1 MNVELFPFQTIAVQ
15 ELRAKTAEALG
26 SYYRTHT
33 PQVVSLQAPTGAG
46 KTIIM
51 VSLVED
57 ILYGTEQYT
66 EQPNAIFV
74 WLSDSPQLNEQSK
87 NKFLKSDKISV
98 SHCMTVREDNFDQE
112 CFDDGNIYFI
122 NTQKIT
128 KTANL
133 CKHSDSRQYTIWETI
148 ENTAR
153 QKSDRLYFIIDEA
166 HRGMQGTEAGKATTI
181 MQRFLKGAPDFGL
194 TSAVPLVIGVSA
206 TASRFNN
213 LIGDI
218 NSTLQKVIVKPSDV
232 RASGLLKDRIVI
244 TYPND
249 AQKSNEM
256 AVLDAATDE
265 WISKVKHW
273 AQYCKEQHYKYINPV
288 FVIQV
293 KAGTGDNVSDS
304 NLEDIIAKIED
315 KIKIRFREHDVVHT
329 FGSVSTLT
337 LNGLTVHHIE
347 PNDIVDDMRVKV
359 VLFKENLSTG
369 WDCPRAE
376 TMMSF
381 RKAEDVT
388 YIAQLLGRMVR
399 TPMQSHI
406 KVDDS
411 LNDVRLFLP
420 HFNRDTVESV
430 VKELQDSECGD
441 IPTVIDSESIE
452 QPVYKTW
459 TVHTAHSN
467 SYRHSERSEESSNQP
482 SLFDD
487 NSAYFSSEWQQ
498 TGTAVSDSN
507 ATPENSF
514 SPAQVEHVIE
524 KTIDISKLDVSLPLN
539 IADNGCR
546 HAELVSASQNEPPKQ
561 VRDDS
566 TAQKNQP
573 ELFVSTIDREAVTK
587 FINDSALLT
596 YVVRTVKISSYLKS
610 LTSLCSLLT
619 HQNIARSALGTITKD
634 VVEMIH
640 QYAEKLR
647 DSGAYEQKAKE
658 ILTYK
663 LSIKIFDVF
672 GKDLSEGQIKD
683 SFYLSNTEL
692 DRQLR
697 AVDAKLAGFGF
708 PQAYGQQY
716 YDPENPDAFKID
728 CILFAIDEDCIAHLN
743 TYAEKKFH
751 EYNDANRRYIVEKSE
766 SVKKQYSD
774 IVSDGD
780 IVSRH
785 NFSLPE
791 EIIVPEDP
799 NGKEYANHL
808 FADEKT
814 GKAKIRLNTWED
826 GVIEEEIQ
834 NPEFVCWIRNPSR
847 ASWAL
852 TIPYEIHNE
861 IKAFYPDFLIIRR
874 DVKSQAGYVIDIL
887 EPHNPDFKDNLPKA
901 KGFARYAEAEPKIGR
916 IQLIRKAKAS
926 GKERFKRL
934 DFSKGE
940 IRQKVLSMQT
950 SDELDHL
957 FDTDGF
963 FE

>member
-1 MNVELFPFQTIAVQ
+1 MNVELFPFQTIAVN
-15 ELRAKTAEALG
+15 ELRAKIAEANG

-57 ILYGTEQYT
+57 ILYGTENYS
-66 EQPNAIFV
+66 EQPNAIFI

-98 SHCMTVREDNFDQE
+98 SHCITVREDNFDQE
-112 CFDDGNIYFI
+112 VFDDGNIYFI

-148 ENTAR
+148 ENTAK

-166 HRGMQGTEAGKATTI
+166 HRGMQDKNESGKATTI

-194 TSAVPLVIGVSA
+194 TAPVPLVIGVSA
-206 TASRFNN
+206 TAARFNN

-218 NSTLQKVIVKPSDV
+218 NSTLQKVIVKPADV
-232 RASGLLKDRIVI
+232 RSSGLLKDRIVI

-265 WISKVKHW
+265 WISKVRHW

-288 FVIQV
+288 FVVQV
-293 KAGTGDNVSDS
+293 KAGTGGNVSDS
-304 NLEDIIAKIED
+304 NLDDIIAKIED
-315 KIKIRFREHDVVHT
+315 KLKIRFHENDVVHT
-329 FGSVSTLT
+329 FGDVSTIT
-337 LNGLTVHHIE
+337 LNGLKVHHIE
-347 PNDIVDDMRVKV
+347 PNDIVDDLRVKV

-420 HFNRDTVESV
+420 YFNRDNVESV

-452 QPVYKTW
+452 QPIYKTW
-459 TVHTAHSN
+459 TVHTAHTRISTENENQNVFDFYEETSESN
-467 SYRHSERSEESSNQP
+467 TETTSSYTS
-482 SLFDD
+482 
-487 NSAYFSSEWQQ
+487 
-498 TGTAVSDSN
+498 VSDSVKE
-507 ATPENSF
+507 ADVPYY
-514 SPAQVEHVIE
+514 PPQVENIVE
-524 KTIDISKLDVSLPLN
+524 KTTDISKLDTPVTQISEGN
-539 IADNGCR
+539 KKIAV
-546 HAELVSASQNEPPKQ
+546 E
-561 VRDDS
+561 
-566 TAQKNQP
+566 QKTEQP
-573 ELFVSTIDREAVTK
+573 DLFVSTIDREAVTK

-596 YVVRTVKISSYLKS
+596 YVVRSVKISSYLKS
-610 LTSLCSLLT
+610 LTSLVSLLT
-619 HQNIARSALGTITKD
+619 HQNIDRSALGTVTNE

-647 DSGAYEQKAKE
+647 ATGDYDRKAKD

-716 YDPENPDAFKID
+716 YEPDNPDDFKID
-728 CILFAIDEDCIAHLN
+728 CILFAIDEECMTELN
-743 TYAEKKFH
+743 KYAEKKFH

-774 IVSDGD
+774 IISDGD
-780 IVSRH
+780 IVSKH

-791 EIIVPEDP
+791 EITVPEDP
-799 NGKEYANHL
+799 TGKEYMNHL

-814 GKAKIRLNTWED
+814 GLAKIKLNTWED
-826 GVIEEEIQ
+826 GVIEEEQ
-834 NPEFVCWIRNPSR
+834 TRPDFVCWIRNPSR
-847 ASWAL
+847 ASWSL
-852 TIPYEIHNE
+852 TIPYEINNE
-861 IKAFYPDFLIIRR
+861 IKPAFPDFLIIRK
-874 DVKSQAGYVIDIL
+874 DDKSQAGYVIDIL

-916 IQLIRKAKAS
+916 IQLIRKVKDG
-926 GKERFKRL
+926 GKEKFKRL

-940 IRQKVLSMQT
+940 IRQKVLAMQT

>member
-1 MNVELFPFQTIAVQ
+1 MNVELFPFQTIAVN

-57 ILYGTEQYT
+57 ILYGTESYS

-98 SHCMTVREDNFDQE
+98 SHCITVREDTFDQE
-112 CFDDGNIYFI
+112 VFDDGNIYFI

-133 CKHSDSRQYTIWETI
+133 CKHSDTRQYTIWETI
-148 ENTAR
+148 ENTAK

-166 HRGMQGTEAGKATTI
+166 HRGMQDKNESGKATTI

-194 TSAVPLVIGVSA
+194 TAPVPLVIGVSA
-206 TASRFNN
+206 TAARFNN

-218 NSTLQKVIVKPSDV
+218 NSTLQKVIVKPADV
-232 RASGLLKDRIVI
+232 RSSGLLKDRIVI

-293 KAGTGDNVSDS
+293 KSGTGRNVSDS
-304 NLEDIIAKIED
+304 NLDDIIAKIED
-315 KIKIRFREHDVVHT
+315 KLKIRFHENDIVHT
-329 FGSVSTLT
+329 FGDVSTLT
-337 LNGLTVHHIE
+337 LNGLKVHHIE
-347 PNDIVDDMRVKV
+347 PNDIVDDLRVKI

-406 KVDDS
+406 RVDDS

-420 HFNRDTVESV
+420 YFNRDNVESV

-441 IPTVIDSESIE
+441 IPAVIDSETIE
-452 QPVYKTW
+452 QPVYKTY
-459 TVHTAHSN
+459 TVHTAHSRGSTVDN
-467 SYRHSERSEESSNQP
+467 VNQGVFDFYGDSSESITETSQP
-482 SLFDD
+482 HTSISDSVKEPD
-487 NSAYFSSEWQQ
+487 VPYFS
-498 TGTAVSDSN
+498 
-507 ATPENSF
+507 
-514 SPAQVEHVIE
+514 QVENVVE
-524 KTIDISKLDVSLPLN
+524 KTTDVSKLDTPSTQHT
-539 IADNGCR
+539 DNKTTVEQKSEPEQ
-546 HAELVSASQNEPPKQ
+546 AEL
-561 VRDDS
+561 
-566 TAQKNQP
+566 
-573 ELFVSTIDREAVTK
+573 FISTIDREAVTK
-587 FINDSALLT
+587 FINDTALLT
-596 YVVRTVKISSYLKS
+596 YVVRSVKISSYLKS
-610 LTSLCSLLT
+610 LTSLVSLLT
-619 HQNIARSALGTITKD
+619 HQNIDLSALGTITKD
-634 VVEMIH
+634 VVDMIH

-647 DSGAYEQKAKE
+647 ASGDYEQKAKD

-697 AVDAKLAGFGF
+697 AVDSKLAGFGF

-716 YDPENPDAFKID
+716 YDPDKPDDFKID
-728 CILFAIDEDCIAHLN
+728 CILFAIDEECMAELN
-743 TYAEKKFH
+743 KYAEKKFH

-774 IVSDGD
+774 IISDGD
-780 IVSRH
+780 IVSKH

-791 EIIVPEDP
+791 EIIVPEDST
-799 NGKEYANHL
+799 GKEYSNHL

-814 GKAKIRLNTWED
+814 GKAKIKLNTWED
-826 GVIEEEIQ
+826 GVIEEEQERSDFI
-834 NPEFVCWIRNPSR
+834 CWIRNSSR
-847 ASWAL
+847 TSWSL
-852 TIPYEIHNE
+852 TIPYEINNVVRP
-861 IKAFYPDFLIIRR
+861 AYPDFLIIRR
-874 DVKSQAGYVIDIL
+874 DKKSQTGYVIDIL

-916 IQLIRKAKAS
+916 IQLIRKAKD
-926 GKERFKRL
+926 GRKYRFKRL

-940 IRQKVLSMQT
+940 IRQKVLAMQT

>member
-1 MNVELFPFQTIAVQ
+1 MNVELFPFQTIAVN

-26 SYYRTHT
+26 SYNRTHT

-57 ILYGTEQYT
+57 ILYGTESYS
-66 EQPNAIFV
+66 EQTDAIFV

-98 SHCMTVREDNFDQE
+98 SHCITVREDNFDQE
-112 CFDDGNIYFI
+112 VFDDGNIYFI
-122 NTQKIT
+122 NTQKIS
-128 KTANL
+128 KSANL

-148 ENTAR
+148 ENTA
-153 QKSDRLYFIIDEA
+153 KEKADRLYFIIDEA
-166 HRGMQGTEAGKATTI
+166 HRGMQDKNESGKATTI

-194 TSAVPLVIGVSA
+194 STPMPLVIGVSA
-206 TASRFNN
+206 TAARFNN

-218 NSTLQKVIVKPSDV
+218 NSTLHKVIVKPSDV
-232 RASGLLKDRIVI
+232 RSSGLLKDRIVI

-265 WISKVKHW
+265 WISKVRHW

-293 KAGTGDNVSDS
+293 KAGTQGKVSES
-304 NLEDIIAKIED
+304 NLDDIIAKIED
-315 KIKIRFREHDVVHT
+315 KIKVRFHENDVVHT
-329 FGSVSTLT
+329 FGDVSTLT
-337 LNGLTVHHIE
+337 LNGLKVHHIE

-420 HFNRDTVESV
+420 YFNRDNVESV

-452 QPVYKTW
+452 QPVYRTW
-459 TVHTAHSN
+459 TVHTSHSK
-467 SYRHSERSEESSNQP
+467 RSTIEDESQNV
-482 SLFDD
+482 FDFGED
-487 NSAYFSSEWQQ
+487 NSEPYIENMGNHA
-498 TGTAVSDSN
+498 GTSDSVKEPDFPYCPPQEE
-507 ATPENSF
+507 T
-514 SPAQVEHVIE
+514 VIE
-524 KTIDISKLDVSLPLN
+524 KTTFVSQLN
-539 IADNGCR
+539 TPTTQTTEDKTIT
-546 HAELVSASQNEPPKQ
+546 PKQ
-561 VRDDS
+561 
-566 TAQKNQP
+566 TEFP
-573 ELFVSTIDREAVTK
+573 FTIDREAITK

-596 YVVRTVKISSYLKS
+596 YVVRSVKISSYLKS
-610 LTSLCSLLT
+610 LTSLVSLLT
-619 HQNIARSALGTITKD
+619 HHNIDLNALGTITKD

-647 DSGAYEQKAKE
+647 ASGVYDQKAKD

-697 AVDAKLAGFGF
+697 AVDAKLASFGF
-708 PQAYGQQY
+708 PQAYGQKY
-716 YDPENPDAFKID
+716 YDPDKPDDFKID
-728 CILFAIDEDCIAHLN
+728 CILFAIDEDCMMELN
-743 TYAEKKFH
+743 KYAEKKFH
-751 EYNDANRRYIVEKSE
+751 EYNDTNRRYIVEKSE
-766 SVKKQYSD
+766 SLKKQYSD
-774 IVSDGD
+774 IISDGD
-780 IVSRH
+780 IVSKH

-791 EIIVPEDP
+791 EIIVPEDST
-799 NGKEYANHL
+799 GKEYLNHL

-814 GKAKIRLNTWED
+814 GKAKIKLNTWED
-826 GVIEEEIQ
+826 GVIEEEQ
-834 NPEFVCWIRNPSR
+834 VRSDFVCWIRNPSR
-847 ASWAL
+847 ASWSL
-852 TIPYEIHNE
+852 TIPYEINNE
-861 IKAFYPDFLIIRR
+861 IKPAYPDFLIVRK
-874 DVKSQAGYVIDIL
+874 DDKSQAGYVIDIL

-916 IQLIRKAKAS
+916 IQLIRKAKDG

-940 IRQKVLSMQT
+940 IRQKVLAMQT
-950 SDELDHL
+950 NDELDHL
-957 FDTDGF
+957 FDTDGV

>member
-1 MNVELFPFQTIAVQ
+1 MNVELFPFQTIAVN

-57 ILYGTEQYT
+57 IFYGTENYS

-98 SHCMTVREDNFDQE
+98 SHCITVREDNFDQE
-112 CFDDGNIYFI
+112 VFDDGNIYFI

-133 CKHSDSRQYTIWETI
+133 CKHSDNRQFTIWETI
-148 ENTAR
+148 ENTAK

-181 MQRFLKGAPDFGL
+181 MQRFLKGAPEFGL
-194 TSAVPLVIGVSA
+194 SAPIPLVIGVSA
-206 TASRFNN
+206 TAARFNN

-218 NSTLQKVIVKPSDV
+218 NSTLQKVIVKTADV
-232 RASGLLKDRIVI
+232 RSSGLLKDRIVI

-256 AVLDAATDE
+256 AILDAATDE

-273 AQYCKEQHYKYINPV
+273 AQYCKEQHYKYINPI

-293 KAGTGDNVSDS
+293 KAGTGENISDS
-304 NLEDIIAKIED
+304 NLDDIIAKIED
-315 KIKIRFREHDVVHT
+315 KLKIRFHENDVVHT
-329 FGSVSTLT
+329 FGDVSTLT
-337 LNGLTVHHIE
+337 LNGLKVHHIE
-347 PNDIVDDMRVKV
+347 PNDIVDDMRVKI

-381 RKAEDVT
+381 RRAEDVT
-388 YIAQLLGRMVR
+388 YIAQLLGRMIR

-420 HFNRDTVESV
+420 YFNRDNVESV

-459 TVHTAHSN
+459 TVHTSHSKKA
-467 SYRHSERSEESSNQP
+467 EDDTNQL

-487 NSAYFSSEWQQ
+487 NTSYFSTEGQQ
-498 TGTAVSDSN
+498 TATAVSDSN
-507 ATPENSF
+507 ATPESSF
-514 SPAQVEHVIE
+514 YPAQVENVIE
-524 KTIDISKLDVSLPLN
+524 KTTDISKLDTP
-539 IADNGCR
+539 
-546 HAELVSASQNEPPKQ
+546 SAQNTEGKIKEEIKTEQ
-561 VRDDS
+561 R
-566 TAQKNQP
+566 
-573 ELFVSTIDREAVTK
+573 ELFVSTIDRESVTK
-587 FINDSALLT
+587 FINDSAVLT
-596 YVVRTVKISSYLKS
+596 YVVRSVKISSYLKS

-619 HQNIARSALGTITKD
+619 HQNIDLSALGTITKD

-647 DSGAYEQKAKE
+647 ESGDYDKKAKD

-716 YDPENPDAFKID
+716 YDPENPDDFKID
-728 CILFAIDEDCIAHLN
+728 CILFAIDEDCMNELN
-743 TYAEKKFH
+743 RYAEKKFH
-751 EYNDANRRYIVEKSE
+751 EYNDSNRRYIVEKSE
-766 SVKKQYSD
+766 FVKKQYSD
-774 IVSDGD
+774 IISDGD
-780 IVSRH
+780 IVSKH
-785 NFSLPE
+785 NFTLPE

-799 NGKEYANHL
+799 TGKEYMNHL

-814 GKAKIRLNTWED
+814 GLAKIKLNTWED
-826 GVIEEEIQ
+826 GVIEEEQ
-834 NPEFVCWIRNPSR
+834 ARPDFVCWIRNPSR
-847 ASWAL
+847 ASWSL
-852 TIPYEIHNE
+852 TIPYEINNE
-861 IKAFYPDFLIIRR
+861 IKPAYPDFLIIRK
-874 DVKSQAGYVIDIL
+874 DDKSQAGYVIDIL

-916 IQLIRKAKAS
+916 IQLIRKAKD
-926 GKERFKRL
+926 GCKEKFKRL

-940 IRQKVLSMQT
+940 IRQKVLAMQT
-950 SDELDHL
+950 TDELDHL

>member
-1 MNVELFPFQTIAVQ
+1 MNVELFPFQTIAVN
-15 ELRAKTAEALG
+15 ELRAKIAEANG

-57 ILYGTEQYT
+57 IVYGTESYS

-98 SHCMTVREDNFDQE
+98 SHCITVREDNFDQE
-112 CFDDGNIYFI
+112 VFDDGNIYFI

-148 ENTAR
+148 ENTAK

-166 HRGMQGTEAGKATTI
+166 HRGMQDKNESGKATTI

-194 TSAVPLVIGVSA
+194 TAPVPLVIGVSA
-206 TASRFNN
+206 TAARFNN

-218 NSTLQKVIVKPSDV
+218 NSTLQKVIVKPADV
-232 RASGLLKDRIVI
+232 RSSGLLKDRIVI

-265 WISKVKHW
+265 WISKVRHW
-273 AQYCKEQHYKYINPV
+273 AQYCKEQHYKYINPI

-293 KAGTGDNVSDS
+293 KAGTGENISDS
-304 NLEDIIAKIED
+304 NLDDIIAKIED
-315 KIKIRFREHDVVHT
+315 KLKIRFHENDVVHT
-329 FGSVSTLT
+329 FGDVSTLT
-337 LNGLTVHHIE
+337 LNGLKVHHIE
-347 PNDIVDDMRVKV
+347 PNDIVDDMRVKI

-420 HFNRDTVESV
+420 YFNRDNVESV

-441 IPTVIDSESIE
+441 IPTVIDSETIE

-459 TVHTAHSN
+459 TVHTAHSRN
-467 SYRHSERSEESSNQP
+467 STDENENQN
-482 SLFDD
+482 LFDFGD
-487 NSAYFSSEWQQ
+487 IDSESNTGITQTFSEAPNSLNRPDVPYCPPQLE
-498 TGTAVSDSN
+498 T
-507 ATPENSF
+507 
-514 SPAQVEHVIE
+514 VIP
-524 KTIDISKLDVSLPLN
+524 KTTDVSKLDTPVT
-539 IADNGCR
+539 
-546 HAELVSASQNEPPKQ
+546 QNT
-561 VRDDS
+561 DS
-566 TAQKNQP
+566 NNAVIENNNAQP
-573 ELFVSTIDREAVTK
+573 ELFVSSINREAVTK
-587 FINDSALLT
+587 FINDEAILT
-596 YVVRTVKISSYLKS
+596 YVVRSVKISSYLKS
-610 LTSLCSLLT
+610 LTSLVSLLT
-619 HQNIARSALGTITKD
+619 HQNIDLSAQGTITKD

-647 DSGAYEQKAKE
+647 ASGDYEQKAKD

-716 YDPENPDAFKID
+716 YDPDKPDDFKID
-728 CILFAIDEDCIAHLN
+728 CILFAIDEECIAELN
-743 TYAEKKFH
+743 KYAEKKFH
-751 EYNDANRRYIVEKSE
+751 EYNDANRRYIVQKSE

-774 IVSDGD
+774 IISDGD
-780 IVSRH
+780 IVSKH

-791 EIIVPEDP
+791 EIIVPEDST
-799 NGKEYANHL
+799 GKEYSNHL

-814 GKAKIRLNTWED
+814 GKAKIKLNTWED
-826 GVIEEEIQ
+826 GVIEEEQ
-834 NPEFVCWIRNPSR
+834 VRPDFVCWIRNPSR
-847 ASWAL
+847 ASWSL
-852 TIPYEIHNE
+852 TIPYEINNE
-861 IKAFYPDFLIIRR
+861 IKPAYPDFLIIRK
-874 DVKSQAGYVIDIL
+874 DDKSQADYVIDIL

-916 IQLIRKAKAS
+916 IQLIRKAKDG
-926 GKERFKRL
+926 GKDRFKRL

-940 IRQKVLSMQT
+940 IRQKVLAMQT